1 MTLNTRS
8 STRVRAIENNLL
20 KVRLLKIYILKVRAI
35 EKNLTWPQP
44 HHAWLELLDTCTW
57 DIT

>member
-44 HHAWLELLDTCTW
+44 HAWLELLDTCTW

>member
-8 STRVRAIENNLL
+8 STRVRAIENHLL

-44 HHAWLELLDTCTW
+44 HA
-57 DIT
+57 